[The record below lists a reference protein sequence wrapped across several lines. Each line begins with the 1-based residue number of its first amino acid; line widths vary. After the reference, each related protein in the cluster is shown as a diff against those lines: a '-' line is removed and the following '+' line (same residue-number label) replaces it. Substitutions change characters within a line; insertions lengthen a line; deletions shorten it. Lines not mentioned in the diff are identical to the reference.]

1 MLLFDMSDP
10 LPAFETI
17 KPINNGEEML
27 LLVMK
32 QSPNRDEKAV
42 AERVPSETDAMDNL
56 HDVTF
61 FPFEGPED
69 ALRSLLTRWN
79 LLHLFDALKNENMT
93 VDVLKILNAGELK
106 ELTQSWKMGDR
117 VLFNYHFEKWRE
129 EINLPISVRKT
140 HSPLP
145 EPLGSVMPTENPDFL
160 TIHMPSSLNNLTPHS
175 TGSRSPSNRSLHSVD
190 ISPETAEKHKV
201 TVAEI
206 LSSHRNGQRVMEAY
220 KKNRRLNEEQRNLLI
235 TMIGSY
241 FEQRSFHMSLQ
252 TSYRLE
258 KEILGMFPTEKLE
271 FYRTE
276 RRGRIYTKYQNIK
289 KSSRVF
295 SDDEE
300 GGALGPKSPKIQK
313 VVPEQDASAWVH
325 TLKYANLTSVEF
337 DITWQACSNYRI
349 NQIFNECQNISDILT
364 KWPQY
369 LRPEGYKLIDKDF
382 NELFKNYDSI
392 SNWNCKV
399 QKLCKFLKK
408 LKNVRDVSNK
418 RILESILDK
427 QSTEDPDVFA
437 LKTLWC
443 LHSYLHPT
451 SRFVRRDAN
460 GNKNI
465 QRFTVKDS
473 QESFL
478 YVDLTI
484 QGLEKH
490 IESLLQRGESIQPF
504 ILAVGDST
512 FSTIEQCFVYLD
524 GNLIA
529 FESFLK
535 ALDVCFKSF
544 HLFNLKY
551 PKASDPFWTFVE
563 AYFYDIDTGSKK
575 SYKINTLLQELRD

>member
-1 MLLFDMSDP
+1 
-10 LPAFETI
+10 
-17 KPINNGEEML
+17 ML
-27 LLVMK
+27 LLIMK
-32 QSPNRDEKAV
+32 QSPNHEDKDQQCA
-42 AERVPSETDAMDNL
+42 PSKSNANMDNL

-61 FPFEGPED
+61 FPFEEPED

-79 LLHLFDALKNENMT
+79 LLHLFDSLRNENMT
-93 VDVLKILNAGELK
+93 IDVLKIMNNEELK
-106 ELTQSWKMGDR
+106 ELTSNWKMGDR
-117 VLFNYHFEKWRE
+117 VLFNYHFERWRE
-129 EINLPISVRKT
+129 EINLPITVRKHFT
-140 HSPLP
+140 SFGEQLSSVLP
-145 EPLGSVMPTENPDFL
+145 VDSGELVLGNVAT
-160 TIHMPSSLNNLTPHS
+160 SLNNLTPRS

-190 ISPETAEKHKV
+190 ISPETTEKNRV

-206 LSSHRNGQRVMEAY
+206 LANHRNGQRIIEAY
-220 KKNRRLNEEQRNLLI
+220 KKHQRLNEEQRNLVI

-241 FEQRSFHMSLQ
+241 FDQRNYHMSLQ

-258 KEILGMFPTEKLE
+258 KEILAMFPSEKVE

-289 KSSRVF
+289 KSSKVF
-295 SDDEE
+295 SDDEGDE
-300 GGALGPKSPKIQK
+300 ATGGMGPKSPKIQK

-325 TLKYANLTSVEF
+325 TLKYANLTCVEF

-349 NQIFNECQNISDILT
+349 NQIFNECKNITEILN

-369 LRPEGYKLIDKDF
+369 LRPQGHKLIDKDF
-382 NELFKNYDSI
+382 NELFKNYENFN
-392 SNWNCKV
+392 NWGGKM
-399 QKLCKFLKK
+399 QKLFSFLKK
-408 LKNVRDVSNK
+408 LKHVRDASNK
-418 RILESILDK
+418 RILESLLAKHAGDDADLF
-427 QSTEDPDVFA
+427 S

-478 YVDLTI
+478 YVDLSI
-484 QGLEKH
+484 QSLEKH

-504 ILAVGDST
+504 ILAVGDSM
-512 FSTIEQCFVYLD
+512 FSSIEQCFVYLD
-524 GNLIA
+524 GNLLA
-529 FESFLK
+529 FDNFLR
-535 ALDVCFKSF
+535 ALDICFKSF
-544 HLFNLKY
+544 HLFNLQY
-551 PKASDPFWTFVE
+551 PKASDPFWTFIE

-575 SYKINTLLQELRD
+575 SYKINTLLQELRDGREG